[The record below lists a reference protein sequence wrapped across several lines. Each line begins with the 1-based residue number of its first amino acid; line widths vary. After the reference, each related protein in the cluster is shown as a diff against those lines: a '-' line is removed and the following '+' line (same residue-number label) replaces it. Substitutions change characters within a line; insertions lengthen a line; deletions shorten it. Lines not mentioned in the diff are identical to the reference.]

1 MKKKNVLFKWRQYY
15 PLISVPGIIGS
26 ILTQRIWLFHDRKN
40 LNGNGYEIKVIFLN
54 FKKGVFQLTNILA
67 DDTIK
72 SIRLAPWSCVN
83 KKTQMSESIFAC
95 SNCGVTLVF
104 ESKNVLGVFPMG
116 VFHMKK
122 RCEKLNHKTN

>member
-1 MKKKNVLFKWRQYY
+1 MNNEWTNCTKNEHIVIVLKSVLDVTEPFWRDN
-15 PLISVPGIIGS
+15 SES
-26 ILTQRIWLFHDRKN
+26 
-40 LNGNGYEIKVIFLN
+40 
-54 FKKGVFQLTNILA
+54 
-67 DDTIK
+67 
-72 SIRLAPWSCVN
+72 S